1 MKRYLLPLLALGSLT
16 FAVSWTLAERPVRKS
31 VRPPAPPPEAASVNT
46 VAAVGLVEPATE
58 NISLSCAVSGLVAS
72 LDVKAGDSVRA
83 GQKLFSVDD
92 RDLRADLAVKRAA
105 FDSALAQLEKLEAAP
120 RPEEIPPAQA
130 KVDEAKAELAD
141 AETQVKLIDSVTDS
155 RAVKRE
161 DVLRRHLAYDAAK
174 ARLAQAENDL
184 ALLRAGTWAPD
195 LAIARTQAQQAAMAV
210 KQDEVSIERLTT
222 RAPMDGV
229 ILQNKVRLGQYAQ
242 CGPLAEPLMIFGGG
256 KELHLRADIDEEDA
270 WRVKAGASAVA
281 HVRGNSRI
289 TYPLEFVRFEPYV
302 IPKQSLTGDA
312 TERVDTRVLQA
323 IYRFPDRN
331 SQVFNGE
338 QMDVFISA
346 PAPNSGVPQAAG
358 APHAGGA
365 Q

>member
-1 MKRYLLPLLALGSLT
+1 MKRFALPLVALASLT

-31 VRPPAPPPEAASVNT
+31 VVPPAPPPETKLDGT
-46 VAAVGLVEPATE
+46 VASVGLVEPATE
-58 NISLSCAVSGLVAS
+58 NISLSCAVSGLVTS
-72 LDVKAGDSVRA
+72 LDVKAGDRVRA
-83 GQKLFSVDD
+83 GQRLFSVDD
-92 RDLRADLAVKRAA
+92 RDLRADLAARRAA
-105 FDSALAQLEKLEAAP
+105 LESARAQLAKLEAEP
-120 RPEEIPPAQA
+120 RPEEVPPAQA
-130 KVDEAKAELAD
+130 KVDEAKAQLAD
-141 AETQVKLIDSVTDS
+141 AETQVRLIDSVADS

-174 ARLAQAENDL
+174 ARVAEAEKDL
-184 ALLRAGTWAPD
+184 ALLKAGTWAPD
-195 LAIARTQAQQAAMAV
+195 LAIARAQVDQAEAAVQQDDV
-210 KQDEVSIERLTT
+210 NLERLVT

-256 KELHLRADIDEEDA
+256 KDLHLRADIDEEDA
-270 WRVKAGASAVA
+270 WRVKAGATAMA

-323 IYRFPDRN
+323 IYRFRDRDAR
-331 SQVFNGE
+331 VFNGE

-346 PAPNSGVPQAAG
+346 PAAG
-358 APHAGGA
+358 RAGGA
-365 Q
+365 R